1 MSNQIERFDSLDP
14 LDQMDMLAE
23 LYLDG
28 NHIVKSLGFE
38 DYVLQMVPMLEVLNG
53 TVLAEPGTRFK

>member
-1 MSNQIERFDSLDP
+1 
-14 LDQMDMLAE
+14 MDMLAE

-38 DYVLQMVPMLEVLNG
+38 DYVL
-53 TVLAEPGTRFK
+53 